1 MLANTQ
7 DKADRLDGA
16 NGDRGSES
24 TPHSKPNCN
33 VERTMT
39 APVTVIVAYDMK
51 FYEQVP
57 KLFPQSPGL
66 TQLFESNP
74 QLVEVT
80 ALIQNENAK

>member
-1 MLANTQ
+1 L
-7 DKADRLDGA
+7 
-16 NGDRGSES
+16 
-24 TPHSKPNCN
+24 
-33 VERTMT
+33 T

-66 TQLFESNP
+66 AQLFESNP

-80 ALIQNENAK
+80 ALIQSENAK